1 MANYLEE
8 FGTEWAVPAAVT
20 SYPAIIDISW
30 HNDVSPSFTLP
41 QHALPMDDGDCPLV
55 RLWVNH
61 PDATLREFPSGR
73 FTVTSDLNTFYDGD
87 DVTAALAALAAAKVE
102 V

>member
-1 MANYLEE
+1 
-8 FGTEWAVPAAVT
+8 
-20 SYPAIIDISW
+20 
-30 HNDVSPSFTLP
+30 
-41 QHALPMDDGDCPLV
+41 V